1 MSCTNLLQKLRI
13 VFFILNKRVMCISYL
28 ICGNYDIKAM
38 LEVVMDEIHG
48 FSARLIY
55 SQLGLVWIG
64 SFDFFS
70 RAELTS

>member
-1 MSCTNLLQKLRI
+1 
-13 VFFILNKRVMCISYL
+13 MCISYL